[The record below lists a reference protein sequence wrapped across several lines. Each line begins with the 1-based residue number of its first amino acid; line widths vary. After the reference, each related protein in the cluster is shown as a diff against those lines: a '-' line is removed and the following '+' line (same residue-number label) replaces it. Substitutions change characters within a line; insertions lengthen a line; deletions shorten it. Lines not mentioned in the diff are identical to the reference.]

1 MWNGFEN
8 CKSPFVN
15 ISYHLQ
21 GEKMPDFNAFPVNLH
36 WRKDTKF
43 FPACRI
49 LIGQFKF
56 PARQPYAM
64 FFDISITQLVV

>member
-1 MWNGFEN
+1 
-8 CKSPFVN
+8 
-15 ISYHLQ
+15 
-21 GEKMPDFNAFPVNLH
+21 MPDFNAFPVNLH

-56 PARQPYAM
+56 PARQPYAR
-64 FFDISITQLVV
+64 FFDISITQLISGLMQIVRFDWLS

>member
-1 MWNGFEN
+1 
-8 CKSPFVN
+8 
-15 ISYHLQ
+15 
-21 GEKMPDFNAFPVNLH
+21 MPDFNAFPVNLH

-56 PARQPYAM
+56 PARQPYAR